1 MIQSEPRAA
10 LDATARHC
18 YARTNAVE
26 HAHFER
32 CAKFRKWHLWL
43 GCITIS
49 CTAVL
54 GVIADKHMTGP
65 SWFQHLHDHLLP
77 LLSVVAPILAGL
89 VSFLRLDEKST
100 LHHSAGARFA
110 SMKRELDVMIA
121 NCTSECDIDR
131 VRRDLRT
138 ICEKWDALTT
148 QAPALYASE
157 WANIVKKIAESEEE
171 IEKYHPR
178 RDIESDGSM
187 HLDSIRPLPVH
198 QPGAGPHRGL
208 AAIHD

>member
-1 MIQSEPRAA
+1 MIQSEPRTA
-10 LDATARHC
+10 LDATARHW

-77 LLSVVAPILAGL
+77 WCRGSSRP
-89 VSFLRLDEKST
+89 SR
-100 LHHSAGARFA
+100 
-110 SMKRELDVMIA
+110 
-121 NCTSECDIDR
+121 
-131 VRRDLRT
+131 
-138 ICEKWDALTT
+138 
-148 QAPALYASE
+148 APAD
-157 WANIVKKIAESEEE
+157 
-171 IEKYHPR
+171 R
-178 RDIESDGSM
+178 GRT
-187 HLDSIRPLPVH
+187 
-198 QPGAGPHRGL
+198 AGRML
-208 AAIHD
+208 AAGDPRSASARGPRPSGLPTMRSGPV